1 MKIIDLFWQSNDD
14 WCEIRNHV
22 IVLKDDAPQEAKESY
37 ERYLKQTEEE
47 DQYVGADSVDPGWCK
62 PQPMVVFFSIRICSR
77 FRSPERQL
85 IDHSVSVGC
94 KGVF

>member
-14 WCEIRNHV
+14 WWEIRNHM

-47 DQYVGADSVDPGWCK
+47 D
-62 PQPMVVFFSIRICSR
+62 
-77 FRSPERQL
+77 
-85 IDHSVSVGC
+85 
-94 KGVF
+94 